1 MRQLVNFLLLAT
13 YFIKFVVLEFYVS
26 FFAVNH
32 PFKST
37 EESLEL
43 LVLQVIQYW

>member
-1 MRQLVNFLLLAT
+1 MRLLVNLLLLAT
-13 YFIKFVVLEFYVS
+13 YFIKYVLLQFYVS

-37 EESLEL
+37 EELLEL
-43 LVLQVIQYW
+43 LVLQVIQY